1 MKMKIPKKCP
11 ACGSARIEVVGN
23 TFYCKNCGYLNKK
36 HFPIRT
42 K

>member
-1 MKMKIPKKCP
+1 MKTQRPQKRP
-11 ACGSARIEVVGN
+11 ACQSSRIEVVGN

-36 HFPIRT
+36 HCPIRS

>member
-1 MKMKIPKKCP
+1 MKTQRPKKCP
-11 ACGSARIEVVGN
+11 ACQSARIEVVGN

-36 HFPIRT
+36 HCPIRS